1 MTPPPPGTRSPP
13 VCDGDHTPGGGWDR
27 SARLGPQGRGL
38 GRWGR
43 VPGPQGA
50 GSAARAGVPL
60 GPRRH
65 ATPGPLTFTRRS
77 PWYSRAKSG
86 CRRYPPQRS
95 AAARPPSAVHCA
107 VAGCE
112 ASPTSWRSTDAGC
125 TTRLPPPDGARAPS
139 AARDDA
145 RTPSAARPGES
156 GPLILQSTTVEPS
169 TSLWEQVF
177 PATTWASVLGGRTVT
192 VTVEGGRATLLGAR
206 DGQRTELGRITAGRR
221 AVSLAE
227 LEQDWLWVEPDGGG
241 VDSVTWSIEADLAL
255 PPVTVVV
262 PTYRREQDAVAQVRR
277 FTQMGVV
284 DAVVVIDQAGT

>member
-1 MTPPPPGTRSPP
+1 
-13 VCDGDHTPGGGWDR
+13 
-27 SARLGPQGRGL
+27 
-38 GRWGR
+38 
-43 VPGPQGA
+43 
-50 GSAARAGVPL
+50 RAGVPL

-95 AAARPPSAVHCA
+95 AAARPPLLCIARWPDSKPARRRGGVLMQGA
-107 VAGCE
+107 PRGF
-112 ASPTSWRSTDAGC
+112 R
-125 TTRLPPPDGARAPS
+125 PPDGARAPS

-192 VTVEGGRATLLGAR
+192 VTVE
-206 DGQRTELGRITAGRR
+206 
-221 AVSLAE
+221 
-227 LEQDWLWVEPDGGG
+227 
-241 VDSVTWSIEADLAL
+241 
-255 PPVTVVV
+255 
-262 PTYRREQDAVAQVRR
+262 
-277 FTQMGVV
+277 
-284 DAVVVIDQAGT
+284 